1 MVAVTLT
8 RSRPSWKAVGHM
20 LGGVASRPIMLAVLA
35 VLAVGFPG
43 GTPSSGVSTAN
54 VTPADVLAVAL
65 VGVIALKVVAGGG
78 DLRVLRAPTMAVP
91 VIMVAVAVL
100 STMLST
106 DPAFSAAGLLR
117 FVEIFLLLP
126 VAVVLA
132 VTDVVDVV
140 MVLSATVFLAVV
152 EGGLGTFQALTG
164 TGARFGAVSSR
175 AVGTF
180 GIGDQIA
187 MASVVSVGM
196 LVLLAVA
203 LRLPQAR
210 GRWWAAAGL
219 TALAVPLLLS
229 LSRGGLIGFLAAAVV
244 MVAATGLR
252 QAIRTT
258 LVAVAVAV
266 VAMSF
271 LSAVNPTVAARFS
284 TVTTSATEPDRS
296 VQDRY
301 DLWTA
306 AISMWRSR
314 PLTGVGVKQFAT
326 FRDSNAP
333 LDLSSGS
340 DQAGGST
347 YVRVQLLSPHNE
359 YLLLLSEQGILGL
372 GAYLLLLCGLLVRHL
387 TRIRSPA
394 VGTVDSVLRLV
405 VLGLLVRYGVDT
417 LYGDV
422 AGPTAVLFSILLG
435 LQLRSA
441 VATSS
446 PLAVGAGLRP
456 AGQPPVAGVVRRG

>member
-1 MVAVTLT
+1 MVAVPLT
-8 RSRPSWKAVGHM
+8 RSRPSWTTVGRTLRGLAGRPVTVAV
-20 LGGVASRPIMLAVLA
+20 VAIV
-35 VLAVGFPG
+35 AVGFPG
-43 GTPSSGVSTAN
+43 GTPSSGVSVAT
-54 VTPADVLAVAL
+54 VTPADLLAVAL
-65 VGVIALKVVAGGG
+65 VCAVALKVVAGGG
-78 DLRVLRAPTMAVP
+78 DVRVLRAPMMAVP

-117 FVEIFLLLP
+117 FVEIFLLVP
-126 VAVVLA
+126 AAVVLA

-140 MVLSATVFLAVV
+140 MVLSATVFLAAV
-152 EGGLGTFQALTG
+152 EGALGTVQALTG

-187 MASVVSVGM
+187 MATVVSVGM
-196 LVLLAVA
+196 LVLLAIA
-203 LRLPQAR
+203 LRLPR
-210 GRWWAAAGL
+210 GGGRWWAAAGL
-219 TALAVPLLLS
+219 AALAVPLLLS

-244 MVAATGLR
+244 MVAATGPR

-266 VAMSF
+266 VAMSA
-271 LSAVNPTVAARFS
+271 LSAVNPTVASRFS

-301 DLWTA
+301 DLWSA

-314 PLTGVGVKQFAT
+314 PVTGVGVKQFAT

-372 GAYLLLLCGLLVRHL
+372 GAYLLLLGGLMVRHV

-394 VGTVDSVLRLV
+394 VGAVDSVLRLV

-441 VATSS
+441 VATGS
-446 PLAVGAGLRP
+446 PLAVGAGLVEERRGG
-456 AGQPPVAGVVRRG
+456 AAGVRTG